1 MKDLKIGVIFDMDGV
16 LVDSESFYLQR
27 RLNFLQKKGLKPGSS
42 NLLDY
47 VGKTDQGIWEVLVPD
62 DEALRS
68 KLHKEYLPYREEHPI
83 DYIEA
88 LNDDVKKILTILKE
102 KNIPIGLASSAAIF
116 EIEKMMRATNLSNY
130 FDYVISGESFKE
142 SKPNPEIYLK
152 AMAELGCETYIAVED
167 SPIGIKAAKASG
179 AYTVALAQRYP
190 LNQQEA
196 DIVIENL
203 IQLLELPLLS

>member
-88 LNDDVKKILTILKE
+88 LNDDVNKILTILKE

>member
-88 LNDDVKKILTILKE
+88 LNDDVKKILTMLKE
-102 KNIPIGLASSAAIF
+102 KNIPIGLASSAATF

-130 FDYVISGESFKE
+130 FDYVISGESLKE